1 MTPGM
6 TPGMTRPSVELVVVV
21 AGDVVRCSIGIVII
35 VASIGSIVV
44 ASIGAVI
51 IVVGGMWGFHCHL
64 THMPWLSLYRQ
75 APLICLISGWAA
87 EPKFAKDG
95 WGNRG
100 VEASGVGDGGVD
112 EIGTMADW
120 VEANRGVEASAVW
133 WRPTIGDG
141 GWCWWCCK
149 LSRSET
155 MSATAT
161 AAACIIELASAGAV
175 GVCGAPSPM
184 DKLRQRRERMVL
196 LRRLCQAPRQ

>member
-1 MTPGM
+1 M
-6 TPGMTRPSVELVVVV
+6 
-21 AGDVVRCSIGIVII
+21 
-35 VASIGSIVV
+35 
-44 ASIGAVI
+44 
-51 IVVGGMWGFHCHL
+51 
-64 THMPWLSLYRQ
+64 
-75 APLICLISGWAA
+75 
-87 EPKFAKDG
+87 
-95 WGNRG
+95 
-100 VEASGVGDGGVD
+100 EASEVGDGGVD

-120 VEANRGVEASAVW
+120 VEANRGVEASG
-133 WRPTIGDG
+133 IGDG

-196 LRRLCQAPRQ
+196 LRRLCQPRQ